1 MQLQQNNEIIKLD
14 NVVVSYDRNVILPG
28 VSLNVNKGDF
38 IAVTGPNGGGKTSL
52 LRVILGLVKP
62 ESGKVCYYDNG
73 KCVKKLNIGYLP
85 Q

>member
-1 MQLQQNNEIIKLD
+1 MNNEIIKLE

-28 VSLNVNKGDF
+28 VNLSVNQGDF

-62 ESGKVCYYDNG
+62 ESGKVSYFCDG
-73 KCVKKLNIGYLP
+73 KCVNKLNIG
-85 Q
+85 